1 MGYRSTDYRPPVSIT
16 DLTYKSSF
24 SIIDPPRN
32 FLSRT
37 NAFNSVPL
45 QATPLHAAFAALH
58 CGTNFILYILYQ
70 KQELGAQTNTQ
81 ATIGN
86 KHHTK
91 SIKKIQ
97 TIMTKPIFAN
107 AVNLVIL
114 STLFMKPA
122 TTGTVNPVSAGLFSD
137 IVEVRFKTHTAHVFV
152 NV

>member
-37 NAFNSVPL
+37 NAFDLVPL
-45 QATPLHAAFAALH
+45 QATPLHTAFAALH
-58 CGTNFILYILYQ
+58 CDTNFILYQ

-81 ATIGN
+81 ATFGN

-97 TIMTKPIFAN
+97 TIMIKPIFAN

-122 TTGTVNPVSAGLFSD
+122 TTGPVNPVSAGLFSD
-137 IVEVRFKTHTAHVFV
+137 IVEVRFETHIAHVFV